1 LERSDDVALVST
13 TADVEQE
20 INEQMALMF
29 IFIGILLS
37 FGMLLAGSAIHTVAS
52 VSLLERTRELATLR
66 TLGFTAGAAAW
77 LAAIELC
84 ILAGMGLLIGMPFG
98 VALNSLYMSSFTTE
112 NMSFRPVL
120 PWWVYLVTVLIVAA
134 LVALSSYEGMRRLRT
149 MDLAQATKARE

>member
-1 LERSDDVALVST
+1 
-13 TADVEQE
+13 
-20 INEQMALMF
+20 
-29 IFIGILLS
+29 
-37 FGMLLAGSAIHTVAS
+37 
-52 VSLLERTRELATLR
+52 
-66 TLGFTAGAAAW
+66 
-77 LAAIELC
+77 
-84 ILAGMGLLIGMPFG
+84 MPFG